1 MSDETTSRP
10 PPPSAEVREHLH
22 TIARLLRETPH
33 LGPEAQQLLAELV
46 DELSRALEAGPVP
59 PAELAQLA
67 DHVAKL
73 VKATH
78 ACEETGVLG
87 KIRERAE
94 AAVTAVEARA
104 PLVAGLTR
112 RLIETLSEM
121 GI

>member
-1 MSDETTSRP
+1 MSDPNRPTP
-10 PPPSAEVREHLH
+10 PPAAEVGHHLH

-33 LGPEAQQLLAELV
+33 MGPQAQELLAELV
-46 DELSRALEAGPVP
+46 EELSRALESGPVP

-67 DHVAKL
+67 DHVAQL

-78 ACEETGVLG
+78 AGEETSILG
-87 KIRERAE
+87 KVRERAE
-94 AAVTAVEARA
+94 VAVTAVEARA
-104 PLVAGLTR
+104 PTVAGLTR